1 MGRTLIVSSSAAA
14 RLGRARAWLEG
25 ILAGPNRG
33 VRLLGPSRG
42 ATDDLLRSLPRGAF
56 GVERSSLM
64 VLAAE
69 LAAPRLAEQGLAA
82 SSPLGAVALATRVA
96 SELPSGSFFAPIL
109 DAPGFPTALER
120 TLRELRLAGVAPG
133 QLEGLERGGAD
144 LARALEGYVR
154 AQQEAGVADSAEVL
168 TVATEVVR
176 RGPELVPLL
185 LLDLAVRSR
194 AEAELLAAL
203 TARAPEVLATVPAGD
218 PETRAHLEAALG
230 VGAELL
236 RDEAPGRLGRLR
248 RHLFS
253 ETAPDEPVPP
263 GDTRVAL
270 VSAGG
275 EGRECAEIAVRVR
288 ELAESGIGFDDL
300 AVGLREPA
308 LLGLLEEA
316 FSRAGIP
323 LAATREA
330 RRPDP
335 AGRAFLALLACAEE
349 GLSASRFAEYLSLGQ
364 VPRADHR
371 GAPAPREVP
380 WVEPVGDQLAL
391 SSPEPTPAPT
401 GTVDEVSEADAEDD
415 AVLAG
420 SLRAPR
426 AWEHL
431 LVDAAV
437 IGGRER
443 WRRRLDGLLAEL
455 ELRRRELADDEP
467 RRDALDRRI
476 AALQRLRA
484 FALPLIEVLA
494 ALPQRATWG
503 GWSEALADLAGRALR
518 RPEGVIEV
526 LHELAPMAG
535 VGPVG
540 LPEVARVLGPRL
552 RFLQRASSGPRY
564 GKVFVGTIDDLRGR
578 SFHTVFVPGLADGVF
593 PRRALEDPLL
603 LDDARQALGP
613 DLAVGEDR
621 VQRERLLLSVAIG
634 AAREAVVVSWS
645 RYDLRQGRARTP
657 SFYALDVARAAS
669 GRLEPLDDLQAG
681 AARAAAAR
689 QGWPAPKVPGRAL
702 DAGEFDLAVVAE
714 LRRHGAQMLKGAGN
728 YLLEV
733 EPVLARAITAQG
745 WRWQPELSDLDGLL
759 ARPTTSHREPQPGLV
774 EVLRASSPR
783 QRPYSPTALQHYA
796 ACPYRFLLQAIHR
809 LRPRDEA
816 EALETMD
823 PLTRGSLFHTMQFE
837 VLTELRAAGELPLR
851 AGRIEPAL
859 ERLDQVIE
867 RVASLERDRLAP
879 AIERVWHNEIQELR
893 IDLRGW
899 LRALA
904 DDTAWAPIHFELAF
918 GLPGDER
925 DTRDRSSSDEP
936 VEVAGGFW
944 VRGSID
950 LVESSGPTLRV
961 TDHKTGRAAAKDGVV
976 VGGGG
981 VLQPLLYALAAERLL
996 GRPVEAGRLWYATR
1010 RGGYAERLVE
1020 ASAEHRD
1027 RLREVLEIVDRAVAE
1042 VFFPALP
1049 ARDACRYCDYRLVC
1063 GPDEELRSGIKR
1075 PRVRPPAL
1083 DDLVALRGM
1092 P

>member
-1 MGRTLIVSSSAAA
+1 VGRTLIVSSSAAA

-25 ILAGPNRG
+25 ILARPHRG
-33 VRLLGPSRG
+33 VRILGPTRG
-42 ATDDLLRSLPRGAF
+42 ATDDLVRSLPGGAF
-56 GVERSSLM
+56 GVERSSVM

-69 LAAPRLAEQGLAA
+69 LAAPVLAARGLAA
-82 SSPLGAVALATRVA
+82 SSSLGALALATRVA
-96 SELPSGSFFAPIL
+96 SELPRDSFFAPIL

-120 TLRELRLAGVAPG
+120 TLRELRLAGVSPH
-133 QLEGLERGGAD
+133 QLEGLDRGGAD
-144 LARALEGYVR
+144 LARALDGFVR
-154 AQQEAGVADSAEVL
+154 GQRDAGVADPAEVL
-168 TVATEVVR
+168 AVATEVVQN
-176 RGPELVPLL
+176 GGEVAPLL
-185 LLDLAVRSR
+185 MLDLAVRNR
-194 AEAELLAAL
+194 AEADFLAAL
-203 TARAPEVLATVPAGD
+203 VARSSEVLATVPAGD
-218 PETRAHLEAALG
+218 PETRGRLEGSLERAAEG
-230 VGAELL
+230 IE
-236 RDEAPGRLGRLR
+236 DDAPGRLGRLR

-253 ETAPDEPVPP
+253 EAAPDEPVPVT
-263 GDTRVAL
+263 DARVTL

-288 ELAESGIGFDDL
+288 ELAEGGVPFDDV
-300 AVGLREPA
+300 AVGLREAA

-316 FSRAGIP
+316 FSRADIP
-323 LAATREA
+323 FAATREA

-364 VPRADHR
+364 VPRADDR
-371 GAPAPREVP
+371 GAPAPQEVP
-380 WVEPVGDQLAL
+380 WVEPVGEQLAL
-391 SSPEPTPAPT
+391 STPEPTPAPAA
-401 GTVDEVSEADAEDD
+401 GEVEEDAESD

-494 ALPQRATWG
+494 ALPQQATWG
-503 GWSEALADLAGRALR
+503 GWGVALEDLAGRALR
-518 RPEGVIEV
+518 RPEGVLEV

-552 RFLQRASSGPRY
+552 RFLQRASTGPRY
-564 GKVFVGTIDDLRGR
+564 GKVFVGTIDELRGR

-593 PRRALEDPLL
+593 PRRTLEDPLL
-603 LDDARQALGP
+603 LDDARQSLGH
-613 DLAVGEDR
+613 DLAIGEDR
-621 VQRERLLLSVAIG
+621 VQRERLLLSIAVG

-669 GRLEPLDDLQAG
+669 GELEPLDELQAA

-689 QGWPAPKVPGRAL
+689 QGWPAPKEPRRAL

-714 LRRHGAQMLKGAGN
+714 LRRQGAQMLKGAGN

-745 WRWQPELSDLDGLL
+745 WRWQSELSDLDGLL
-759 ARPTTSHREPQPGLV
+759 ARPTTSHREPQPGLA
-774 EVLRASSPR
+774 EVLRASSLR

-809 LRPRDEA
+809 LRPREEA

-823 PLTRGSLFHTMQFE
+823 PLTRGSLFHTIQFE

-851 AGRIEPAL
+851 SGRLEPAL
-859 ERLDQVIE
+859 ERLDSVIE
-867 RVASLERDRLAP
+867 RVASFERDRLAP

-904 DDTAWAPIHFELAF
+904 EDSAWAPIHFELAF

-925 DTRDRSSSDEP
+925 DTRDRASSDLS
-936 VEVAGGFW
+936 VEVAGGFL

-1010 RGGYAERLVE
+1010 RGGYAERLVD

-1027 RLREVLEIVDRAVAE
+1027 RLREVLEIVDRAVEE

-1049 ARDACRYCDYRLVC
+1049 APDACRYCDYRLVC
-1063 GPDEELRSGIKR
+1063 GPDEELRAGIKR
-1075 PRVRPPAL
+1075 PKQRPAAL
-1083 DDLVALRGM
+1083 EDLVVLRGM
-1092 P
+1092 R

>member
-1 MGRTLIVSSSAAA
+1 MGRTLVVSSSAAV
-14 RLGRARAWLEG
+14 RLGRAAGWLEG
-25 ILAGPNRG
+25 ILGASSQG
-33 VRLLGPSRG
+33 VRILGPTRG
-42 ATDDLLRSLPRGAF
+42 ATDDLVRSLPRGAF

-69 LAAPRLAEQGLAA
+69 LAAPTLAARGLAA
-82 SSPLGAVALATRVA
+82 SSSLGALALATRVA
-96 SELPSGSFFAPIL
+96 SELPRDSFFAPIL

-120 TLRELRLAGVAPG
+120 TLRELRLAGVDPDRLAG
-133 QLEGLERGGAD
+133 VDRGGRE
-144 LARALEGYVR
+144 LAQALAGYIR
-154 AQQEAGVADSAEVL
+154 AQHDAGVADSAEVL
-168 TVATEVVR
+168 AAATEVTRSGAEVA
-176 RGPELVPLL
+176 PLL

-203 TARAPEVLATVPAGD
+203 IARSPEVLATVPAGD
-218 PETRAHLEAALG
+218 PETRRRLEAALE
-230 VGAELL
+230 VAAEIGE
-236 RDEAPGRLGRLR
+236 DDAPGRLGRLR

-253 ETAPDEPVPP
+253 ERSAGEPVPEP
-263 GDTRVAL
+263 DLRVDL

-275 EGRECAEIAVRVR
+275 EGRECAEIAVRIR
-288 ELAESGIGFDDL
+288 ELAAGGIAFDEV
-300 AVGLREPA
+300 AVALREPA

-316 FSRAGIP
+316 FSRADIP

-364 VPRADHR
+364 VPRADDR
-371 GAPAPREVP
+371 GAPAPREVA
-380 WVEPVGDQLAL
+380 WVEPVGEQLAL
-391 SSPEPTPAPT
+391 STPEPTPLPA
-401 GTVDEVSEADAEDD
+401 AEEPEEDRESD

-455 ELRRRELADDEP
+455 ELRRRELEDDEP
-467 RRDALDRRI
+467 RREALDRRI
-476 AALQRLRA
+476 AALVRLRA

-494 ALPQRATWG
+494 ALPTQASWG
-503 GWSEALADLAGRALR
+503 GWSAALADLAGRALR
-518 RPEGVIEV
+518 RPDGVLEV

-535 VGPVG
+535 VGPVQ
-540 LPEVARVLGPRL
+540 LPEVVRVLGPRL
-552 RFLQRASSGPRY
+552 RFLQRASTGSRY
-564 GKVFVGTIDDLRGR
+564 GKVFVGTIDELRGR

-603 LDDARQALGP
+603 LDEARHVLGH

-634 AAREAVVVSWS
+634 AARESVVVSWS

-669 GRLEPLDDLQAG
+669 GVLEPLDELQAT
-681 AARAAAAR
+681 AAGAAAAR
-689 QGWPAPKVPGRAL
+689 QGWPAPKVPNRAL

-714 LRRHGAQMLKGAGN
+714 LRRQGAQMLKGAGN

-759 ARPTTSHREPQPGLV
+759 ARPTTPHREPQPRLADL
-774 EVLRASSPR
+774 LRASSPR

-809 LRPRDEA
+809 LRPREEA

-823 PLTRGSLFHTMQFE
+823 PLTRGSLFHTIQFE

-851 AGRIEPAL
+851 GGRLEPAL
-859 ERLDQVIE
+859 ERLDRVIE
-867 RVASLERDRLAP
+867 RVASVERDRLAP

-904 DDTAWAPIHFELAF
+904 DDSAWAPTHFELAF

-925 DTRDRSSSDEP
+925 DTRDRASSDQP
-936 VEVAGGFW
+936 AEVAGGFL

-950 LVESSGPTLRV
+950 LVESSGSTLRV

-1010 RGGYAERLVE
+1010 KGGYVERRVE
-1020 ASAEHRD
+1020 ASPEHRD
-1027 RLREVLEIVDRAVAE
+1027 RLREVLEIVDRAVEE

-1049 ARDACRYCDYRLVC
+1049 APDACRYCDYRLVC
-1063 GPDEELRSGIKR
+1063 GPDEELRAAVKR
-1075 PRVRPPAL
+1075 PRKRPAAL
-1083 DDLVALRGM
+1083 EDLVVLRGM